1 MAQADPCSSS
11 ATRSTVI
18 SAFAIIILS
27 VLGGLYRGNHHEF
40 VGGKEDPQ
48 PSETPEVAATIFI
61 AVLVYAVSRSVWRR
75 RRGGAE
81 QPADKPTQGFLVFC
95 GLQGMLHV
103 RESRRGAIA
112 L

>member
-1 MAQADPCSSS
+1 MKPVVSSMQAWSC
-11 ATRSTVI
+11 TVI

-27 VLGGLYRGNHHEF
+27 VIGGLFRSKHHSLT
-40 VGGKEDPQ
+40 GHADDPVDG
-48 PSETPEVAATIFI
+48 PAVAGTIFT
-61 AVLVYAVSRSVWRR
+61 AVFVYI
-75 RRGGAE
+75 
-81 QPADKPTQGFLVFC
+81 GFLVFC